1 MPIYYHKIVKMSS
14 LVFHY
19 DKTYNEAPLVSKSMD
34 EGEETMEEIS
44 TRNFF
49 EQLQL
54 QNQKTE
60 FTKILSFNTHSSRYG
75 LTLSEEEAHMLQ
87 VSRNES
93 LRELG
98 RIETGGGILPKIIY
112 TFCDSPYLEQDT
124 YLETLIKLQEIFFF
138 FKNETLDQVT
148 DDELLHVMRENFD
161 RVCFGDLAY
170 LEDTCLERFAR
181 SVRFGD
187 TEYQK
192 MGGV

>member
-14 LVFHY
+14 LVFHC
-19 DKTYNEAPLVSKSMD
+19 DKTYNEAPLVSKSID
-34 EGEETMEEIS
+34 EGEEPMEEIS
-44 TRNFF
+44 TRIFF

-60 FTKILSFNTHSSRYG
+60 LTKILSFNTHSSRYG
-75 LTLSEEEAHMLQ
+75 LTLSEKEAHMLQ

-93 LRELG
+93 LRELR
-98 RIETGGGILPKIIY
+98 RIETGEGILPKIIY

-124 YLETLIKLQEIFFF
+124 YLETLIKLQEIFFV

-187 TEYQK
+187 MEYQK

>member
-1 MPIYYHKIVKMSS
+1 
-14 LVFHY
+14 
-19 DKTYNEAPLVSKSMD
+19 
-34 EGEETMEEIS
+34 MEEIS
-44 TRNFF
+44 TRIFF

-60 FTKILSFNTHSSRYG
+60 LTKILSFNTHSSRYG
-75 LTLSEEEAHMLQ
+75 LTLSEKEAHMLQ

-93 LRELG
+93 LRELR
-98 RIETGGGILPKIIY
+98 RIETGEGILPKIIY

-124 YLETLIKLQEIFFF
+124 YLETLIKLQEIFFV

-187 TEYQK
+187 MEYQK